1 MIIRLLMTAMIV
13 LAIVKFYLHD
23 SKQTQQ
29 TKPAAQVED
38 IRNQLDEIQSKQ
50 EERKQEQLETLGL

>member
-1 MIIRLLMTAMIV
+1 MTAMIV